1 MTKSGRVGLAQFIL
15 RTSETLSVL
24 KPMKGVLVLSKIR
37 FAEEIRSTEEL
48 KIPPVSLVKPEELKT
63 PTIGAVDSTESEKQ
77 LQQIKWLLVALIVLM
92 ILKNK

>member
-1 MTKSGRVGLAQFIL
+1 MQIGGLDPI
-15 RTSETLSVL
+15 
-24 KPMKGVLVLSKIR
+24 
-37 FAEEIRSTEEL
+37 
-48 KIPPVSLVKPEELKT
+48 KPEELKT